1 MSHRKSGA
9 KVVLFSELY
18 KIFLRIVCDFGKNRQ
33 KSWHLS
39 QKAGA
44 DEGIEAE
51 IGLVAAGVG
60 VDGGFGF
67 GLLELGF
74 EAVLPVLERN
84 KVFGRRRE
92 VRRKRRVGRLGGLR
106 FEVFG
111 SHENTLGLGTSGFE
125 TKLMLQFLAFRGI
138 LLPVA
143 RIENLVRFGFGGSDD
158 FAVCVTV
165 ILAAVDGSV
174 LGECAADFLNGVLIN
189 DRCHVNEGVWDPPKL
204 ADTLFVIYLRC
215 PHKVGQG

>member
-1 MSHRKSGA
+1 MQ
-9 KVVLFSELY
+9 
-18 KIFLRIVCDFGKNRQ
+18 IFLRIVCDFGRNRH
-33 KSWHLS
+33 KLWHLS

-51 IGLVAAGVG
+51 IGFVAACIG
-60 VDGGFGF
+60 VDGRFGF

-74 EAVLPVLERN
+74 EAVLPVLERS
-84 KVFGRRRE
+84 KVFGRRRV

-111 SHENTLGLGTSGFE
+111 SHENTLGLGTRGFE
-125 TKLMLQFLAFRGI
+125 PKLMLQFLAFRGI

-143 RIENLVRFGFGGSDD
+143 GIENLVRFRLGGSDD

-165 ILAAVDGSV
+165 ILAAMDGSV
-174 LGECAADFLNGVLIN
+174 LGQCAANLLDGVLIN
-189 DRCHVNEGVWDPPKL
+189 NFCHVFFLLLSGSSRLSSILK
-204 ADTLFVIYLRC
+204 T
-215 PHKVGQG
+215 K